1 MWGLLSL
8 YPLFLIQTPSWH
20 WKEEGI
26 HFWGKHSPTRL
37 KISFVF
43 MATKA
48 QRNPFFRS
56 LYEVDMNLGTKA
68 DQNVISTGALG

>member
-1 MWGLLSL
+1 
-8 YPLFLIQTPSWH
+8 
-20 WKEEGI
+20 
-26 HFWGKHSPTRL
+26 
-37 KISFVF
+37 